1 MYCKAKYKY
10 IYLHV
15 ENKEI
20 VCKHQNASQV
30 RIYSAYADAFLNIV
44 GWNKNSTNFSICQN
58 EKWHARKNWYCY
70 FQAFLEKIQTA
81 KIKILLR
88 SHDGTHDATMDI
100 LRCTFVLCVCVV
112 ILCWGK
118 SFFKNSLRIWKRFC
132 SHNVCQS
139 RNCRIH
145 ITCNA
150 SPILL
155 MVNGQN
161 YVAWHQL
168 PDIRFYMRN
177 IFSTCPYKTS
187 W

>member
-1 MYCKAKYKY
+1 MWKTKKLSANIKTLRKFVFTPHMLMRFWILSVEIKIVLTFLYVKMKSDMQGRIGTATFRLFLRKYKRQKSKF
-10 IYLHV
+10 YLDLMMAHTTP
-15 ENKEI
+15 
-20 VCKHQNASQV
+20 Q
-30 RIYSAYADAFLNIV
+30 
-44 GWNKNSTNFSICQN
+44 W
-58 EKWHARKNWYCY
+58 
-70 FQAFLEKIQTA
+70 
-81 KIKILLR
+81 
-88 SHDGTHDATMDI
+88 I

-177 IFSTCPYKTS
+177 IFSACPYKTS
-187 W
+187 WWFGFRLAVIIR